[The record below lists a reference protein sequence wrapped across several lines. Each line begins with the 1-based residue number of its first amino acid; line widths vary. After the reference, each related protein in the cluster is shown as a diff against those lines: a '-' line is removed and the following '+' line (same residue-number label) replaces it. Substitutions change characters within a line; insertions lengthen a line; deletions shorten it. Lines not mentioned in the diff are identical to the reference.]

1 MVPSLAK
8 YERTQLTLNERK
20 SEIEALKNGEKL
32 FEYDEQGFA
41 IKHRYDLVS
50 SHTARRSCIT
60 NMYLSKKFTT
70 MQMMSIS
77 GHKTEAMFNN
87 YVKLSLDE
95 YADNV
100 ALAACD
106 GLF

>member
-1 MVPSLAK
+1 
-8 YERTQLTLNERK
+8 
-20 SEIEALKNGEKL
+20 
-32 FEYDEQGFA
+32 
-41 IKHRYDLVS
+41 
-50 SHTARRSCIT
+50 
-60 NMYLSKKFTT
+60 

-77 GHKTEAMFNN
+77 DHKTEAMFNN